1 MLLKNVIANTK
12 IVRSEGDLE
21 IEISGIAYDSRKV
34 KPGDL
39 FVAVPGFTADGT
51 RFIPE
56 AVSNGAGAVVIE
68 SDRKKDTKYDIP
80 AVFVPSARSALAD
93 LAAAFYGF
101 PSRKLRIIGIT
112 GTNGKTT
119 TAYII
124 NSIFKAAGIKSGLI
138 GTVEMKMGD
147 VSIESKLTT
156 PESADLQKILSD
168 MVKNGITHV
177 VMEVSSHSLSLKR
190 VRGIDFDIAVY
201 TNLSHDHLDFHKTM
215 ESYFDAKLSLFRNLG
230 GGSKKNT
237 VAVVNLDDD
246 YSETIEQETQ
256 ANVVTFSS
264 TKEADV
270 SAKILNYD
278 LGSMELVITSKGE
291 KTDLKTCLI
300 GAFNSSNVAAAFA
313 AASSVGISKEH
324 IKTGIEMM
332 KNVPGRLEMIEEGQ
346 NFTVIVDF
354 AHSPDSL
361 QKLIDT
367 VRPFKKGRI
376 ILVFGCTGDR
386 DKTKRPIMGTIA
398 KKSADIIFLTSDDP
412 HNEDPL
418 SIIKDVESGIKAAG
432 GIIDKDYIKEPDRRS
447 AIVKAVQIAKEGA
460 IVLIAGRGHERYQEI
475 KGKFIEIDDRIVAR
489 DAVKKYHR

>member
-1 MLLKNVIANTK
+1 MLLNKLLSNTK
-12 IVRSEGDLE
+12 VVGTEGDLSL
-21 IEISGIAYDSRKV
+21 EISGISYDSRKV
-34 KPGDL
+34 KPGYL
-39 FVAVPGFTADGT
+39 FVAVPGFALDGT
-51 RFIPE
+51 RFIPQ
-56 AVSNGAGAVVIE
+56 AVQNGASAVITE
-68 SDRKKDTKYDIP
+68 KDFNVQGKVAKI
-80 AVFVPSARSALAD
+80 VVPSARAALAD
-93 LAAAFYGF
+93 VSCAFF
-101 PSRKLRIIGIT
+101 DHPSRKLKIIGIT

-168 MVKNGITHV
+168 MAKNGATHV

-190 VRGIDFDIAVY
+190 VRGIDFDVAVY

-237 VAVVNLDDD
+237 VAVVNMDDD

-256 ANVVTFSS
+256 AKLITYS
-264 TKEADV
+264 TSKEADV
-270 SAKILNYD
+270 SAKILRYD
-278 LGSMELVITSKGE
+278 MDAMALEINLKGE
-291 KTDLKTCLI
+291 KTVIETCLV
-300 GAFNSSNVAAAFA
+300 GPFNASNVAAAFA

-324 IKTGIEMM
+324 VKTGIEMM
-332 KNVPGRLEMIEEGQ
+332 ENVPGRLEKVRAGQ
-346 NFTVIVDF
+346 DFMVIVDF

-361 QKLIDT
+361 QKLLDT
-367 VRPFKKGRI
+367 VKPFKKGKF

-386 DKTKRPIMGTIA
+386 DKAKRPIMGAIA
-398 KKSADIIFLTSDDP
+398 KKGADIIFLTTDDP

-418 SIIKDVESGIKAAG
+418 LIIKDVESGIKTAG
-432 GIIDKDYIKEPDRRS
+432 GITPRDYIKEPDRKAAIEKAIRS
-447 AIVKAVQIAKEGA
+447 AKEGD
-460 IVLIAGRGHERYQEI
+460 IVLIAGRGHEKLQEI

-489 DAVKKYHR
+489 DAVKKYRR

>member
-1 MLLKNVIANTK
+1 MQLNKILSNTK
-12 IVRSEGDLE
+12 VLSSEIPLDL
-21 IEISGIAYDSRKV
+21 EISGIAYDSRKV
-34 KPGDL
+34 KRGDL

-56 AVSNGAGAVVIE
+56 AVSSGACAVVIE
-68 SDRKKDTKYDIP
+68 GAQKKDAKYGVPSI
-80 AVFVPSARSALAD
+80 FVPSARSALAD
-93 LAAAFYGF
+93 LAAAFYDF
-101 PSRKLRIIGIT
+101 PSRKLKIIGIT

-156 PESADLQKILSD
+156 PESADLQKILRD
-168 MVKNGITHV
+168 MVKNGVTHV

-190 VRGIDFDIAVY
+190 VRGIDFDVAVY

-230 GGSKKNT
+230 GGSKQNT

-256 ANVVTFSS
+256 AKVLTFSTS
-264 TKEADV
+264 KEADV
-270 SAKILNYD
+270 SAKIIKYD
-278 LGSMELVITSKGE
+278 LCSMELEITSKGE
-291 KTDLKTCLI
+291 KTDIKTCLI
-300 GAFNSSNVAAAFA
+300 GAFNSSNIAAAFA
-313 AASSVGISKEH
+313 AALSLGINKEH
-324 IKTGIEMM
+324 IKSGIEMM
-332 KNVPGRLEMIEEGQ
+332 KNVPGRLEKVEEGQ

-361 QKLIDT
+361 QKLTDT
-367 VRPFKKGRI
+367 VRPFKKGKI

-386 DKTKRPIMGTIA
+386 DKTKRPIMGAIA
-398 KKSADIIFLTSDDP
+398 KKSADITFLTSDDP

-418 SIIKDVESGIKAAG
+418 LIIKDVESGIRTAG
-432 GIIDKDYIKEPDRRS
+432 GVVDKDYFREPDRRS
-447 AIVKAVQIAKEGA
+447 AIEKAVRTAKEGD
-460 IVLIAGRGHERYQEI
+460 IVLIAGRGHERFQEI
-475 KGKFIEIDDRIVAR
+475 KGKLIEIDDRIVAR
-489 DAVKKYHR
+489 DAVKKYHC